1 MIKKYEREVCAYV
14 YVPELGDPD
23 GGIAPGIA
31 WKDFLEDGVCPLC
44 AVGKEQFR
52 KVE

>member
-1 MIKKYEREVCAYV
+1 MIKKYECEVCAYI
-14 YVPELGDPD
+14 YDPELGDPD

-52 KVE
+52 EVE

>member
-14 YVPELGDPD
+14 YDPELGDTD

-31 WKDFLEDGVCPLC
+31 WKYFPEDWVCPLC